1 METVV
6 TIIFFTFWSSLIIL
20 ALNPE
25 LFIHLRYR
33 INIEDSSHYKKKPA
47 DLAPEEEKKKLDRY
61 V

>member
-1 METVV
+1 MEAVI
-6 TIIFFTFWSSLIIL
+6 TILFFVCWSSLIIL

-25 LFIHLRYR
+25 LFIRLRYR